1 MDPFTGALLLGGLNM
16 GMGAIRAGEAARQR
30 KQERHARAAEIEASP
45 WTGRGPS
52 TQVSTAAPSVWSEM
66 AGGAVNALGQAA
78 ALQNAGLFKAS
89 DVAAAA
95 APTGS
100 LDPNLMVGGQQ
111 TSLGV
116 VGGQG
121 LDEATKQG
129 IESFNKPLSEFSWN
143 RMVPGA
149 ASRFSMGGK

>member
-1 MDPFTGALLLGGLNM
+1 MDPFTGALILGGLNA
-16 GMGAIRAGEAARQR
+16 GMGALRANQQAKQRQAEAQM
-30 KQERHARAAEIEASP
+30 RAAEIEASP

-52 TQVSTAAPSVWSEM
+52 TQVSTAAPSVWGEM

-89 DVAAAA
+89 DVAAA

>member
-1 MDPFTGALLLGGLNM
+1 MDPFTGALILGGINA
-16 GMGAIRAGEAARQR
+16 GMGALKAGQSARQR
-30 KQERHARAAEIEASP
+30 KAEANMRAAEIEASP
-45 WTGRGPS
+45 WTGKGPS
-52 TQVSTAAPSVWSEM
+52 TQVSTPESSVWGEM

-89 DVAAAA
+89 DVAAA

-149 ASRFSMGGK
+149 ASRFSMGGT